1 LESIRDEYTRGVDA
15 LANAVEYIVANYS
28 VSPKRV
34 MAGAVPFLKLFG
46 IVAGGWQLA
55 RGAMVSAN
63 RLAEGK
69 GDPGFYSGKIA
80 TARFF
85 AEHVLATAPGLA
97 HTVVRGGES
106 AVELSEEQF

>member
-1 LESIRDEYTRGVDA
+1 
-15 LANAVEYIVANYS
+15 

-55 RGAMVSAN
+55 RGAVVSAN
-63 RLAEGK
+63 RLAQGK
-69 GDPGFYSGKIA
+69 RDPAFYTSKIA

-85 AEHVLATAPGLA
+85 IEHVVAAAPGLA

-106 AVELSEEQF
+106 AIEFPEEQL